1 MNVINLNTD
10 ISLQKVICKGQYKCS
25 YFEVENLTVL
35 QTIDIPKGILLKLEN
50 LMELSWFCARNDGRT
65 FQK

>member
-1 MNVINLNTD
+1 MDVINLNTD

-25 YFEVENLTVL
+25 YFEVENITVL

-50 LMELSWFCARNDGRT
+50 LMELS
-65 FQK
+65 